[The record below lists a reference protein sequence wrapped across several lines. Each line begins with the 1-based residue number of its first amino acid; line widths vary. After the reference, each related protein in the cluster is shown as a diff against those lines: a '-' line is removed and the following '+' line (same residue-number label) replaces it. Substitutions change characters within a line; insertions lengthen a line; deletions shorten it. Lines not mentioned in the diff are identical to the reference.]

1 MGLNIRKEKTWPIR
15 GERTGA
21 QSWQRE
27 RKPRPG
33 GRGGEIRKSQVNGR
47 EPASF
52 LKGLYLLLTAGT
64 RGGSTLAAV
73 LTVTNKE
80 P

>member
-33 GRGGEIRKSQVNGR
+33 GGGGR
-47 EPASF
+47 SESLRLMAENQQAF
-52 LKGLYLLLTAGT
+52 
-64 RGGSTLAAV
+64 
-73 LTVTNKE
+73 
-80 P
+80 